1 MVYLIFPNPISHNFS
16 ISSRPLRALGSR
28 DKENRGPPPAPI
40 ACLNAMGTSDPATSY
55 LTTTFEVIADASPE
69 LYGLG
74 DHDIEDEGKTHQ
86 QN

>member
-1 MVYLIFPNPISHNFS
+1 MVYLIQSILFS

-28 DKENRGPPPAPI
+28 ERNDKENRGPPPAPT
-40 ACLNAMGTSDPATSY
+40 ACLNAMGTSAPTTSY

-74 DHDIEDEGKTHQ
+74 DHDIEDEGKTH
-86 QN
+86 